1 MGQILSWIRGPRD
14 TPALQDVAVEEQS
27 QSSQTTPKPAAQVST
42 GKPAQFETPTSGSG
56 MATKPGAVTTTT
68 GGSSNVATAGK
79 AAPKAKPET
88 APVSQ
93 AKVAPTIPPTAGT
106 AAATSVAAPKESPKD
121 TAKSATAAT
130 AVKADV
136 PKVDPAK
143 TSKPAA
149 AGTAAAGNV
158 SVQGKKEEA
167 KSAQT
172 KVQAEVTSTAAK
184 GAQQAPPV
192 DAIDELANILPSTD
206 PFARPEPV
214 FTGPEV
220 KEHDIT
226 SEKGQKCGERDDTLP
241 PNYRFKNTGGAPAD
255 AKPVDVPKPLSTDAA
270 LDSLSADFKST
281 GQPGPKKQEQK
292 AHVETISASS
302 AGPANFAPP
311 PVKKAETPAAVPPMA
326 APPADKKAKM
336 EKVSDDFS
344 LEAGLS
350 SSSTKAVSPA
360 VAPADKKA
368 KMDKTTPDVS
378 VKAGLD
384 TKAGTKPKTS
394 EGDSMSLDALGAL
407 CDTLPKDAP
416 KPEPPK
422 LRPQDIV
429 SEGKVKNEK
438 GVRVG
443 EREDTLPPDYR
454 FKEEDLKKLPPPKP
468 EPKMDAADALD
479 ILSGDFSTASTAP
492 AVQAPLC
499 SSAAPLQKS
508 PAPPTDKKAKVE
520 AGLSA
525 TTAKKVESAAAPP
538 AAGPGAPSAE
548 KKAQEHKPAAGK
560 DAKPETD
567 KGGSMSLD
575 ALSALGD
582 TLPADAPKPES
593 PKLKPKDIVSEGKVK
608 AEKGV
613 RVGERDDTLPPA
625 YRFKDKDPKKLPPP
639 KPEPKMDAADALDIL
654 SGDFSSSS
662 APAVQAPVVC
672 SSAPPTQAK
681 VEDLSA
687 LDVLSGEFVASSKA
701 SGVHAP
707 VPPPSKKPP
716 EKTVCP
722 VEQPNKVDVSAQ
734 QTKPKIEKGDS
745 ISLDALG
752 ALSETLP
759 TEAPKPESPKLR
771 PEDIVSEGKVK
782 KEKGVRVGERE
793 DTLPPDYRFKEEDLK
808 KLPAPKP
815 EPKINTDDAVDILSG
830 DFSSSAAPAVQ
841 APVVCSSAPP
851 AQASADAALKS
862 LAGDLVASSAAPAVK
877 SEPRIPTQT
886 KPQLEAG
893 ADNALDALSDT
904 LGDIKP
910 VPQPA
915 PGPVKDPVKEKTIAE
930 EKLIKMGERDDT
942 LPPEYRP
949 TEEDRKKMEE
959 AKKKA
964 ANIPKEKSMDDTT
977 ALEMLSSD
985 FSDAPKPDAPVTS
998 CAATT
1003 KLEPPALD
1011 SAPLKP
1017 MAGPVLESLSDT
1029 LLPDPVKG
1037 KSKTDKPKGKS
1048 KSKSKSK
1055 KQQAEEPSA
1064 PGQLSAQRSSDVV
1077 PTSTKKKS

>member
-1 MGQILSWIRGPRD
+1 MAYAAYWSSTHGKADPCTAEVKKSRQTSAFYPTAGSYYGK
-14 TPALQDVAVEEQS
+14 S

-184 GAQQAPPV
+184 GAQQ
-192 DAIDELANILPSTD
+192 
-206 PFARPEPV
+206 
-214 FTGPEV
+214 
-220 KEHDIT
+220 
-226 SEKGQKCGERDDTLP
+226 
-241 PNYRFKNTGGAPAD
+241 GGAPAD

>member
-1 MGQILSWIRGPRD
+1 MAYAAYWSSIHGKADPCTAEVEKSRQTSAFCPTAGPYYGK
-14 TPALQDVAVEEQS
+14 S

-68 GGSSNVATAGK
+68 GGSSNVATAERAK
-79 AAPKAKPET
+79 PHLFMKAKPETNTTLAGATVIDMSFAEASGATREVLKT

-93 AKVAPTIPPTAGT
+93 AKVTPTIPPTAGT
-106 AAATSVAAPKESPKD
+106 AAATSVTAPKESPKD

-172 KVQAEVTSTAAK
+172 KVQAEVPSTAAK
-184 GAQQAPPV
+184 GAKQG
-192 DAIDELANILPSTD
+192 PS
-206 PFARPEPV
+206 
-214 FTGPEV
+214 
-220 KEHDIT
+220 
-226 SEKGQKCGERDDTLP
+226 
-241 PNYRFKNTGGAPAD
+241 PAD

-270 LDSLSADFKST
+270 LDALSAGFSST

-350 SSSTKAVSPA
+350 ASTTKAGSS
-360 VAPADKKA
+360 VATPADKKA

-394 EGDSMSLDALGAL
+394 EGDSMSLDALSAL
-407 CDTLPKDAP
+407 SDTLPEDAP

-422 LRPQDIV
+422 VRPEDIV
-429 SEGKVKNEK
+429 SEGKVTKEK

-443 EREDTLPPDYR
+443 ERDDTLPPDYR
-454 FKEEDLKKLPPPKP
+454 YKKEDLKKLPPSKP
-468 EPKMDAADALD
+468 EPKMDADDALD
-479 ILSGDFSTASTAP
+479 ILSGDFNTASTAP
-492 AVQAPLC
+492 AVQAPVVC
-499 SSAAPLQKS
+499 SSAAPVQKS
-508 PAPPTDKKAKVE
+508 PAPPADKKAKVE

-525 TTAKKVESAAAPP
+525 ATAKKVESAAAPP
-538 AAGPGAPSAE
+538 VAGPGAPSTE

-560 DAKPETD
+560 DTKPQTD

-593 PKLKPKDIVSEGKVK
+593 SKLKPKDIVSEGKVK

-613 RVGERDDTLPPA
+613 RVGERDDTLPPG
-625 YRFKDKDPKKLPPP
+625 YRFKEEDLKKLPPP
-639 KPEPKMDAADALDIL
+639 EPEPKMDTDDALDIL

-662 APAVQAPVVC
+662 APAVQAPVVS
-672 SSAPPTQAK
+672 SSAPPAQAK

-687 LDVLSGEFVASSKA
+687 LDVLSGEFVAPSKA

-722 VEQPNKVDVSAQ
+722 LEQHTKVDTIDVSAQ

-745 ISLDALG
+745 ISLDALS

-759 TEAPKPESPKLR
+759 TDAPKPESPKLR

-793 DTLPPDYRFKEEDLK
+793 DTLPPGYRFKEEDLK

-815 EPKINTDDAVDILSG
+815 EPKINTDDALDILSG

-841 APVVCSSAPP
+841 APVVCSSAPS
-851 AQASADAALKS
+851 AQASADTALKS
-862 LAGDLVASSAAPAVK
+862 LAGDFVASSAAPAVK

-886 KPQLEAG
+886 KPQLKTG
-893 ADNALDALSDT
+893 ADSAFDALSDT

-915 PGPVKDPVKEKTIAE
+915 PGPVKDAVKEKKIVE

-964 ANIPKEKSMDDTT
+964 ATIPKEKSMDDTT

-985 FSDAPKPDAPVTS
+985 FSDAPKPDALVTS

-1003 KLEPPALD
+1003 KLEPPVLD

-1029 LLPDPVKG
+1029 LLPDAVKG

-1055 KQQAEEPSA
+1055 KQQAEEPSV
-1064 PGQLSAQRSSDVV
+1064 PDQLSAQRSADVV
-1077 PTSTKKKS
+1077 PTSTKKGAKS

>member
-1 MGQILSWIRGPRD
+1 MAYAAYWSSIHGKADPCTAEVEKSRQTSAFCPTAGPYYGK
-14 TPALQDVAVEEQS
+14 S

-68 GGSSNVATAGK
+68 GGSSNVATAERAK
-79 AAPKAKPET
+79 PHLFMKAKPE
-88 APVSQ
+88 
-93 AKVAPTIPPTAGT
+93 
-106 AAATSVAAPKESPKD
+106 
-121 TAKSATAAT
+121 SATAAT

-172 KVQAEVTSTAAK
+172 KVQAEVPSTAAK
-184 GAQQAPPV
+184 GAKQAPPV

-206 PFARPEPV
+206 PVARPEPV

-220 KEHDIT
+220 KEGP
-226 SEKGQKCGERDDTLP
+226 S
-241 PNYRFKNTGGAPAD
+241 PAD

-270 LDSLSADFKST
+270 LDALSAGFSST

-350 SSSTKAVSPA
+350 ASTTKAGSS
-360 VAPADKKA
+360 VATPADKKA

-394 EGDSMSLDALGAL
+394 EGDSMSLDALSAL
-407 CDTLPKDAP
+407 SDTLPEDAP

-422 LRPQDIV
+422 VRPEDIV
-429 SEGKVKNEK
+429 SEGKVTKEK

-443 EREDTLPPDYR
+443 ERDDTLPPDYR
-454 FKEEDLKKLPPPKP
+454 YKKEDLKKLPPSKP
-468 EPKMDAADALD
+468 EPKMDADDALD
-479 ILSGDFSTASTAP
+479 ILSGDFNTASTAP
-492 AVQAPLC
+492 AVQAPVVC
-499 SSAAPLQKS
+499 SSAAPVQKS
-508 PAPPTDKKAKVE
+508 PAPPADKKAKVE

-525 TTAKKVESAAAPP
+525 ATAKKVESAAAPP
-538 AAGPGAPSAE
+538 VAGPGAPSTE

-560 DAKPETD
+560 DTKPQTD

-593 PKLKPKDIVSEGKVK
+593 SKLKPKDIVSEGKVK

-613 RVGERDDTLPPA
+613 RVGERDDTLPPG
-625 YRFKDKDPKKLPPP
+625 YRFKEEDLKKLPPP
-639 KPEPKMDAADALDIL
+639 EPEPKMDTDDALDIL

-662 APAVQAPVVC
+662 APAVQAPVVS
-672 SSAPPTQAK
+672 SSAPPAQAK

-687 LDVLSGEFVASSKA
+687 LDVLSGEFVAPSKA

-722 VEQPNKVDVSAQ
+722 LEQHTKVDTIDVSAQ

-745 ISLDALG
+745 ISLDALS

-759 TEAPKPESPKLR
+759 TDAPKPESPKLR

-793 DTLPPDYRFKEEDLK
+793 DTLPPGYRFKEEDLK

-815 EPKINTDDAVDILSG
+815 EPKINTDDALDILSG

-841 APVVCSSAPP
+841 APVVCSSAPS
-851 AQASADAALKS
+851 AQASADTALKS
-862 LAGDLVASSAAPAVK
+862 LAGDFVASSAAPAVK

-886 KPQLEAG
+886 KPQLKTG
-893 ADNALDALSDT
+893 ADSAFDALSDT

-915 PGPVKDPVKEKTIAE
+915 PGPVKDAVKEKKIVE

-964 ANIPKEKSMDDTT
+964 ATIPKEKSMDDTT

-985 FSDAPKPDAPVTS
+985 FSDAPKPDALVTS

-1003 KLEPPALD
+1003 KLEPPVLD

-1029 LLPDPVKG
+1029 LLPDAVKG
-1037 KSKTDKPKGKS
+1037 KSKTDKPK
-1048 KSKSKSK
+1048 
-1055 KQQAEEPSA
+1055 KQQAEEPSV
-1064 PGQLSAQRSSDVV
+1064 PDQLSAQRSADVV
-1077 PTSTKKKS
+1077 PTSTKKGAKS